1 MALITSEGLE
11 FFKFPSMDDGKVV
24 HGIFTRKGG
33 VSPRP
38 WASLNLGGTVG
49 DLRENVVENRR
60 RIYAVMGRP
69 VESIFDVWQV
79 HSADVI
85 CTDEPRPLNAPHD
98 KADAILTN
106 NPNITLFMRF
116 ADCVPILLHD
126 PVKNVVGIV
135 HAGWMGTVKKIATLA
150 VRRMQERY
158 HSNPADIQAG
168 IGPSIGPDHY
178 QVGPDVIEQVRLAFG
193 SEADELLKITN
204 GRTSFDLW
212 HANDML
218 LRQAGVENIEVSG
231 LCTACDVGRWY
242 SHRAEN
248 GKTGRFG
255 AFISLAG

>member
-1 MALITSEGLE
+1 MALVTSEGLE
-11 FFKFPSMDDGKVV
+11 YFKFSTMDDDKVV

-33 VSPRP
+33 ISPRP

-60 RIYAVMGRP
+60 RIYAVMNRP
-69 VESIFDVWQV
+69 VESIFDVWQI

-85 CTDEPRPLNAPHD
+85 CTDEPRPLNAPHE

-106 NPNITLFMRF
+106 NPEITLFMRF

-126 PVKNVVGIV
+126 PVKHVIGIV
-135 HAGWMGTVKKIATLA
+135 HAGWMGTVKKIAGQAIRT
-150 VRRMQERY
+150 MQEHY
-158 HSNPADIQAG
+158 HSNPADIRAG

-178 QVGPDVIEQVRLAFG
+178 QVGQDVIDQVRQAFG
-193 SEADELLKITN
+193 SQADALLNVQN
-204 GRTSFDLW
+204 GRTTFNLW
-212 HANDML
+212 RANESL
-218 LRQAGVENIEVSG
+218 LSQAGVETIEISG
-231 LCTACDVGRWY
+231 LCTACDVRRWY